1 MGCRRI
7 WLRFKSALQAT
18 QKLRTIATTTGCV
31 ARRANHPIGWSR
43 ACRKNISL
51 LALPKSVLELF
62 PSQPTRGA
70 YHDRH
75 ETRGGVRWTR
85 QRQARNVMQGRS
97 KDL

>member
-1 MGCRRI
+1 MEIFLQRGLDSQFTDLPVGLFVDRRVES
-7 WLRFKSALQAT
+7 FFSDF
-18 QKLRTIATTTGCV
+18 
-31 ARRANHPIGWSR
+31 P
-43 ACRKNISL
+43 KNICCHL
-51 LALPKSVLELF
+51 TKSHLELF